1 MVRQKLQHEEV
12 EALARAGIW
21 AGRSDVFYDGED
33 LVFPEELEHPVRA
46 FMSGPMAAAVTAQR
60 QAALVSY
67 AADKRWR
74 VQVGGTALPPPF
86 TGTVQTD
93 DATRATIA
101 QTLQSIDLGIVS
113 EPVVWKLPSGFVSLS
128 RSDLVAIARLIG
140 QHVQACFDMEADVV
154 ASIRLGAITTN
165 AAIEAA
171 GWPANT

>member
-1 MVRQKLQHEEV
+1 MTRQTLQRDEV
-12 EALARAGIW
+12 EAMARAGLW
-21 AGRSDVFYDGED
+21 AGRSDVFYDGVD
-33 LVFPEELEHPVRA
+33 LVFPEDLEHSVRA

-60 QAALVSY
+60 QAALVAY

-74 VQVGGTALPPPF
+74 VQNAGTALPPPF

-93 DATRATIA
+93 DGTRATIA
-101 QTLQSIDLGIVS
+101 QTLQSIDLGIVN

-128 RSDLVAIARLIG
+128 RSDLVAVARLIG
-140 QHVQACFDMEADVV
+140 QHVQACFDMEADVG
-154 ASIRLGAITTN
+154 ASIQSGAITTT